1 MWSPKKAQIKSKKLK
16 LTSNRLKLTSN
27 KLKLTSNVLKSTLKR
42 LKSTSKRLNQPQK
55 SLLPSQQLDKIPP
68 LGGEK
73 ERIYTP
79 VRMCR
84 TCSPRSVILV
94 GLHSRY
100 TGYYPS
106 LILPKTGYPGF
117 RIIGNS
123 DVQLLVNKL
132 LDFKFLTHAFDD
144 LKSTSSILKY
154 PGLIII
160 FSTYVSIFT
169 L

>member
-132 LDFKFLTHAFDD
+132 LDFKFLTHAFDR
-144 LKSTSSILKY
+144 
-154 PGLIII
+154 
-160 FSTYVSIFT
+160 
-169 L
+169 